1 MSNLPILISTNLMS
15 LEAIKS
21 FTSIRNI
28 AALYL
33 PHVYFTS
40 SVNYKNR
47 RKNKGKPISETEV
60 TTYLFFRKL

>member
-1 MSNLPILISTNLMS
+1 MS

-47 RKNKGKPISETEV
+47 RKKRENLSQKQKSQHIYSSENYKKKP
-60 TTYLFFRKL
+60 Y